1 MHGPDWPQEESA
13 LREGGTQE
21 TRLPHE
27 AQGRYLSH
35 PSPLPAST
43 LPALSSPA
51 LALPSLEGATKP
63 SRLGMRW
70 RLGNWPCSCPLL
82 STPGRPVDGKEGSLG
97 RLYKSTFL
105 FTPTFPQATITSRE
119 PPDHGELTPVQGL
132 SRVESLGCSF
142 RNKIFSPFKQ
152 FMKIRHSIKGI
163 FLKKFNH

>member
-1 MHGPDWPQEESA
+1 MHGPDWPGEESA

-35 PSPLPAST
+35 LSPLPAST
-43 LPALSSPA
+43 LPALSSLAP
-51 LALPSLEGATKP
+51 ALPSLEVATKP

-70 RLGNWPCSCPLL
+70 RLGDWPCSCPLL
-82 STPGRPVDGKEGSLG
+82 STPGSPSDGKEEASLG
-97 RLYKSTFL
+97 RLYESTFP
-105 FTPTFPQATITSRE
+105 FTPTFPQTTITPRE

-142 RNKIFSPFKQ
+142 RNKFFFP
-152 FMKIRHSIKGI
+152 
-163 FLKKFNH
+163 LLNNL